1 MGYFPHELTATI
13 LKHFLGVVFVVVD
26 VDETFTS
33 AILSLF
39 SLVNALTVVGDD
51 LICYQFG
58 ILLLFPSARA
68 ACGV

>member
-13 LKHFLGVVFVVVD
+13 LKHFLGVVVVVD

-39 SLVNALTVVGDD
+39 SLVNALTVRGDD
-51 LICYQFG
+51 LVSYWFG
-58 ILLLFPSARA
+58 IPLLFPSAQA